1 MIVVL
6 RIMVALPALLLLH
19 RRAER
24 IDTMGGTTT
33 GAEADNTAMIAD
45 TMITMLMAEVLATMT
60 EATLPAQTTRT
71 TDAEEEEGVIATH
84 PAAAHHLPEAL
95 RLALGDAVNLHL
107 LARQS
112 MRLILR
118 NDPSFAASWLRGL
131 RRGISES
138 SLKRIWARILSRM

>member
-1 MIVVL
+1 MG
-6 RIMVALPALLLLH
+6 
-19 RRAER
+19 RRRKKRYELDR
-24 IDTMGGTTT
+24 SNIIPPHWKRTTTLGTTLIKT
-33 GAEADNTAMIAD
+33 PRPDRMYF
-45 TMITMLMAEVLATMT
+45 
-60 EATLPAQTTRT
+60 P
-71 TDAEEEEGVIATH
+71 DAEEEEGVIATH